1 MKPGIILYSQM
12 ERSGVYVLFMVV
24 MQYCILFLAMLQ
36 CLAVG
41 ERTPTPEKMSVEL
54 NVDATQ

>member
-1 MKPGIILYSQM
+1 MFTMYSQM
-12 ERSGVYVLFMVV
+12 ERNGVYVLFLVV

-41 ERTPTPEKMSVEL
+41 ERTPNPEEMSVEL